1 MLAPVDTTKQSKLIG
16 VRVTP
21 QMYDYIS
28 SLAQKE
34 QRTVSN
40 YVRKILVD
48 QIDETEYLMSTP
60 ANKKRLLQSMKS
72 MKENKTISKTI
83 EELEQLEKTNEH

>member
-1 MLAPVDTTKQSKLIG
+1 MLTTSDTTKQSKLIG

-48 QIDETEYLMSTP
+48 QIDETAYLTSTP
-60 ANKKRLLQSMKS
+60 ANRKRLLKSIKS
-72 MKENKTISKTI
+72 MKENKTVSKTL
-83 EELEQLEKTNEH
+83 EELE